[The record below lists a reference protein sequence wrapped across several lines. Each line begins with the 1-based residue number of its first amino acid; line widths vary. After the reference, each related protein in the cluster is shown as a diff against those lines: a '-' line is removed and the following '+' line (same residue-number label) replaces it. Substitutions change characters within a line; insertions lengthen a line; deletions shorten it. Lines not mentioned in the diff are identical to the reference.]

1 MYTPQHNPSKFA
13 PRPFHYPKGGAKD
26 LDTYSKARLEKIEGE
41 IKVMEGELSALEET
55 LSVEKRALEDAKVR
69 EAFQIKVAT
78 TLKFFS

>member
-1 MYTPQHNPSKFA
+1 
-13 PRPFHYPKGGAKD
+13 
-26 LDTYSKARLEKIEGE
+26 
-41 IKVMEGELSALEET
+41 MEGELSALEET